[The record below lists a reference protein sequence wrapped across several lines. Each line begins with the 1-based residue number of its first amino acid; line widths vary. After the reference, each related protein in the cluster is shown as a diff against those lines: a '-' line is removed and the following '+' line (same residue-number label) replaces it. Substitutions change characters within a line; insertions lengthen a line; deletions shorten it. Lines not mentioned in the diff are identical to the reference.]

1 MFIWEEIKV
10 EKDKRSI
17 REEQALENEGD
28 RRNQLVM
35 CEMLVLMFSDRA
47 PHLHQSLRTVLS
59 SCYTVF
65 PIIFFVRWISF
76 LHRVIET

>member
-35 CEMLVLMFSDRA
+35 CEMLVLMF
-47 PHLHQSLRTVLS
+47 
-59 SCYTVF
+59 F
-65 PIIFFVRWISF
+65 
-76 LHRVIET
+76 